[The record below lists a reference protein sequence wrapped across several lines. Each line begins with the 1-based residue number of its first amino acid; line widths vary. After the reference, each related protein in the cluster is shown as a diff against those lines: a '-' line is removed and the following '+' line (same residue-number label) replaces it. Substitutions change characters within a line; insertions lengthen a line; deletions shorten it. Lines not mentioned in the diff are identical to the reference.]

1 MSKNINI
8 LGMLRKTSSL
18 LARSD
23 CTKSYLRIPAL
34 EVASKMRISHR
45 HSNSSELKKIKIKI
59 NKSRENESK

>member
-1 MSKNINI
+1 MSKNANI

-23 CTKSYLRIPAL
+23 CTKSYLRILAL
-34 EVASKMRISHR
+34 EVASKMRIPHR
-45 HSNSSELKKIKIKI
+45 HSNSSELKKIKI